1 MDSESKITARY
12 LRILSYSVLAF
23 TLAFLINNVLTV
35 WVDWPG
41 VKKIFSH
48 YELFGFKQK
57 ALQGSELNYGYLQI
71 GIYLICI
78 AGVIL
83 YVFKTYSQTLEHDSE
98 ILSKFSAYLV
108 RSSFWAVFLVG
119 VADFIISFMVVE
131 RLWEAIFSP
140 EVKAFMVKAPERITF
155 IHFPIILG
163 SFIIGYFTK
172 SVGFIWLAVLVV
184 LSEFVIVLSRFIFSY
199 EQAFQGDLVRFWYA
213 ALYLFAS
220 AYALIHEGH
229 VRVDVLYSSFSER
242 KKAWTNTIGSA
253 LLGVPLCLIVI
264 FYGLN
269 GKASIINGPVVAFEV
284 TQQGSNG
291 LYLLY
296 LMAVYLAVF
305 AVTMLLQFTSYF
317 MSSSHKLLQDEE
329 EMNISNVN
337 KANDVSIENIES
349 SSK

>member
-23 TLAFLINNVLTV
+23 TLAFLINNILTV

-242 KKAWTNTIGSA
+242 KKAWTNSIGSA

-337 KANDVSIENIES
+337 KANDISIENIES
-349 SSK
+349 SK

>member
-1 MDSESKITARY
+1 MGPENSKISLY
-12 LRILSYSVLAF
+12 LRIASYSVLAF

-35 WVDWPG
+35 WIDWPG

-48 YELFGFKQK
+48 YEMFGFKKK
-57 ALQGSELNYGYLQI
+57 ALDGSTLSYGFMQI
-71 GIYLICI
+71 GVYLICI
-78 AGVIL
+78 IAVII
-83 YVFKTYSQTLEHDSE
+83 YVFKTYSQTLEQDSE

-140 EVKAFMVKAPERITF
+140 EVKAFMVKSPERITF
-155 IHFPIILG
+155 IHFPIILI
-163 SFIIGYFTK
+163 SFVIGYFTK

-184 LSEFVIVLSRFIFSY
+184 VSEFIIVLSRFIFSY

-242 KKAWTNTIGSA
+242 KKAWTNLLGSA
-253 LLGVPLCLIVI
+253 LLGVPLVLIVI
-264 FYGLN
+264 FLGLN

-317 MSSSHKLLQDEE
+317 MGSSYKIL
-329 EMNISNVN
+329 NG
-337 KANDVSIENIES
+337 KEN
-349 SSK
+349 

>member
-1 MDSESKITARY
+1 MSSENSKISLY
-12 LRILSYSVLAF
+12 LRIASYSVLAF

-35 WVDWPG
+35 WIDWRG

-48 YELFGFKQK
+48 YEMFGFKKK
-57 ALQGSELNYGYLQI
+57 ALDGSDLNYGFMQI
-71 GIYLICI
+71 GVYLICI
-78 AGVIL
+78 VAVII
-83 YVFKTYSQTLEHDSE
+83 YVFKTYSQTLERDSE

-140 EVKAFMVKAPERITF
+140 EVKAFMVKSPERITF
-155 IHFPIILG
+155 IHFPIILI
-163 SFIIGYFTK
+163 SFVIGYFTK

-184 LSEFVIVLSRFIFSY
+184 VSEFIIVLSRFIFSY

-242 KKAWTNTIGSA
+242 KKAWTNLLGSA
-253 LLGVPLCLIVI
+253 LLGVPLVLIVL
-264 FYGLN
+264 FLGLN

-317 MSSSHKLLQDEE
+317 MGSSYKIL
-329 EMNISNVN
+329 NG
-337 KANDVSIENIES
+337 KEN
-349 SSK
+349 

>member
-1 MDSESKITARY
+1 MGPENSKLSTY
-12 LRILSYSVLAF
+12 LRVLSYSVLAF
-23 TLAFLINNVLTV
+23 TLAFLINNLFTV
-35 WVDWPG
+35 WGGWPG
-41 VKKIFSH
+41 IKKVFSH
-48 YELFGFKQK
+48 YDLFGYKQK
-57 ALQGSELNYGYLQI
+57 SLESPDLTYGYIQI
-71 GIYLICI
+71 IIYVVCI
-78 AGVIL
+78 LSVVF
-83 YVFKTYSQTLEHDSE
+83 YVFKTYSQTLVDDSK
-98 ILSKFSAYLV
+98 ILSKFSAYLI
-108 RSSFWAVFLVG
+108 RGSFWAVFLVG
-119 VADFIISFMVVE
+119 LADFIISFMVVE

-140 EVKAFMVKAPERITF
+140 EVKAFMVKAPERITY
-155 IHFPIILG
+155 IHFPIILV

-184 LSEFVIVLSRFIFSY
+184 LSEFVIVLSRFVFSY

-229 VRVDVLYSSFSER
+229 VRVDVLYSSFSEK
-242 KKAWTNTIGSA
+242 KKAWTNMVGSA
-253 LLGVPLCLIVI
+253 LLGVPLCLIVL
-264 FYGLN
+264 FLGLN

-317 MSSSHKLLQDEE
+317 MSSSHKIIF
-329 EMNISNVN
+329 N
-337 KANDVSIENIES
+337 NIEDQTQS
-349 SSK
+349 DNPDQVRLEKVESN